1 MRKNR
6 DVNYCNGH
14 WQLAAIQ
21 FYCQFFRTKEKEIE
35 VIGIRNTQ

>member
-1 MRKNR
+1 MLTI
-6 DVNYCNGH
+6 VINGH